1 MRKTASAAVSAAV
14 ALALVTVPAAPAQ
27 AAAATVA
34 VDFTKTVAHLD
45 ADDYGLDITGY
56 GNKSYITNN
65 ATHQEHVRRQGF
77 GVMRMELMWENG
89 RLVCGGDYCERADYD
104 GDDWVAAIRALG
116 AEPMLILPLSGTR
129 TAAADLADA
138 LSIYDHFAATGDPV
152 RKFIVG
158 NETDNG
164 GNPDKVDAAEYVV
177 RFNAIYDALHARDD
191 AVEVGGPGLASYG
204 TESWEY
210 PYMETFL
217 RGSGTRTDF
226 VDYHDYGAGY
236 TPATPEQLVGPVITE
251 MGTDIADLKARIA
264 RLVPSRPAGIPI
276 QIGEWNMDYVD
287 AEDRMVTHLA
297 TVWGAAAM
305 GTILENGASSLI
317 YGDKNGNARD
327 NTGLGITSTE
337 GEGGIAVNAPTP
349 VYHGMGM
356 FTGEGLFRRFGST
369 VVDTTSSDPLLHAF
383 ASNGSKNIV
392 LVNGGTETTTTTL
405 ALTGYTAGSAAI
417 WQSTGDSQA
426 TWTPHRTG
434 TLAISGGAASIT
446 LPARSVTTLVLAD
459 QGLKGEYFTGT
470 ALSGT
475 PVLTRL
481 DETVNFDWGMNGPG
495 APVAADDFSV
505 RWTGQVDA
513 PVADTYSFITTTDD
527 GVRLWVDGQLI
538 VDAWT
543 DHSKRDD
550 IGTVPLT
557 AGKHAIRMEFYE
569 KGYDAI
575 AQLAWSTPNM
585 ARQAIP
591 PGRLSPG

>member
-1 MRKTASAAVSAAV
+1 MRKTASTAVSALV
-14 ALALVTVPAAPAQ
+14 ALALVTVPGAPAQ

-34 VDFTKTVAHLD
+34 VDFTSPVAQLD
-45 ADDYGLDITGY
+45 AADYGLDITGY

-65 ATHQEHVRRQGF
+65 ATHQGHVRRQKF

-89 RLVCGGDYCERADYD
+89 RLVCGGDYCEREDYD
-104 GDDWVAAIRALG
+104 GDDWIAAIRALG

-129 TAAADLADA
+129 SAAADLADA
-138 LSIYDHFAATGDPV
+138 ESIFGHFADTGNPV
-152 RKFIVG
+152 LKFIVG
-158 NETDNG
+158 NELDNS
-164 GNPDKVDAAEYVV
+164 GNPDKMLATEYVT
-177 RFNAIYDALHARDD
+177 RFNQIYDRLHQLDPR
-191 AVEVGGPGLASYG
+191 VEVGGPALASYG
-204 TESWEY
+204 PGTAESA
-210 PYMETFL
+210 YMTTFL
-217 RGSGTRTDF
+217 QGSGTRTDF

-236 TPATPEQLVGPVITE
+236 TPATPEQLVGPIITQ
-251 MGTDIADLKARIA
+251 MGADIADLKARIA
-264 RLVPSRPAGIPI
+264 SVVPSRAGQIPI
-276 QIGEWNMDYVD
+276 QLGEWNMDYID
-287 AEDRMVTHLA
+287 AEHRMVTHLA
-297 TVWGAAAM
+297 TVWGAAAL

-349 VYHGMGM
+349 VYHGLGM
-356 FTGEGLFRRFGST
+356 FSGEGLFRGFGST
-369 VVDTTSSDPLLHAF
+369 VVDTTSSDPLLRAF

-392 LVNGGTETTTTTL
+392 LVNGATEATTTSL

-426 TWTPHRTG
+426 TWTPHQTG
-434 TLAISGGAASIT
+434 TLAISGGTASVT

-459 QGLKGEYFTGT
+459 QGLKAEYFAGT

-475 PVLTRL
+475 PLLTRV
-481 DETVNFDWGMNGPG
+481 DETVNFDWGMGTPG
-495 APVAADDFSV
+495 APVGVDDFSV
-505 RWTGQVDA
+505 RWTGQVDV

-527 GVRLWVDGQLI
+527 GVRLWVDGQLL

-550 IGTVPLT
+550 IGTVALT
-557 AGKHAIRMEFYE
+557 PGKHAIRMEFYE

-575 AQLAWSTPNM
+575 AQLAWSSPNL

-591 PGRLSPG
+591 ALKLTPG